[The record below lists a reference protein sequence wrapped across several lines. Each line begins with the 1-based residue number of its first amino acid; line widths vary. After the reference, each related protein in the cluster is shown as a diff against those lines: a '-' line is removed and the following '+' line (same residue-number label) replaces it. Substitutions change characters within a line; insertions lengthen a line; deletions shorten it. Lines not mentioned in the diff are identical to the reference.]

1 MSVNTDKRC
10 IVATVELRVKHDLL
24 KVILSPFFLEAV
36 CHVFMGAINITH
48 HPQNQNLS
56 EFIKYVKE
64 SILIIAI

>member
-48 HPQNQNLS
+48 HPQNQTL
-56 EFIKYVKE
+56 E
-64 SILIIAI
+64 